1 MRRSRSH
8 PIATN
13 GILARVVTLDYDVS
27 DGLLAVVGEDFYLVM
42 ELPESDVTELRQR
55 GDQPWLER
63 QSLRAGTCLGH
74 SGFWSTD
81 GDAVSLL
88 VGTDDESWT
97 LSVTLTRPV
106 LLAALTW
113 DEPPR

>member
-1 MRRSRSH
+1 MCRSRSH
-8 PIATN
+8 PIATT
-13 GILARVVTLDYDVS
+13 GILARVVTLDYDES

-42 ELPESDVTELRQR
+42 ELPESDVTELRQL
-55 GDQPWLER
+55 GDRSWLER

-74 SGFWSTD
+74 SVFWSTD

-106 LLAALTW
+106 LLAALTL
-113 DEPPR
+113 D